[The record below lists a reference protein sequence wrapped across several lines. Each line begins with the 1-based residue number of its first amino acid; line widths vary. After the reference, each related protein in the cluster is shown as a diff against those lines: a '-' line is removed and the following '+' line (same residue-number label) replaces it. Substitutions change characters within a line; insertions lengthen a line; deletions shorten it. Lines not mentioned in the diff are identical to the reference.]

1 VLGFVQREGKRRGGD
16 TWWEL
21 VAGEEADEGL
31 STCRRAAAA
40 AVVGSSHGG
49 ARRVKERMRP
59 TSVAE
64 CGVVWPRGS
73 APARAFSWAVQF
85 FHYFFFLFFL
95 FVTASVF
102 VYMSLIFLL

>member
-40 AVVGSSHGG
+40 AVVGSSQGG

-64 CGVVWPRGS
+64 MWGCS
-73 APARAFSWAVQF
+73 AQGQRTRTGLLLGRAIFS
-85 FHYFFFLFFL
+85 LFFL
-95 FVTASVF
+95 
-102 VYMSLIFLL
+102 SLFCLLLPPFSFTCH